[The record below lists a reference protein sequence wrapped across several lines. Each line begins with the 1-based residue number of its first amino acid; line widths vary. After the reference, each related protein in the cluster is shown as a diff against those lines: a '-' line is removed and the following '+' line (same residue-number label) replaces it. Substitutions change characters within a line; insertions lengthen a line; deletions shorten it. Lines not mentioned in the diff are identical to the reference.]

1 MSQTQEIQVMV
12 LTGGIACG
20 KSTVCE
26 LIREMLPDAVIFDCD
41 AAVSQLLDADDRV
54 AGEILGTFGPE
65 AVGSDG
71 SVNRDFLR
79 QQVFGNDAERAKLE
93 GILHPRVMEE
103 CLASRDGAAKQ
114 GADLFIADVPLF
126 FEKNLELGQQS
137 VLVVATS
144 RDTQVQR
151 LKARGGFDDSLI
163 DSMIAAQLPVSD
175 KMSRADVVFWNE
187 GEPETLRRQVRRF
200 AQQFP
205 NHSHDPQ

>member
-1 MSQTQEIQVMV
+1 MSSSPETQVMV

-20 KSTVCE
+20 KSTVCG
-26 LIREMLPDAVIFDCD
+26 LIREFLPDTVIFDCD
-41 AAVSQLLDADDRV
+41 AAVGALLDSDDRV

-65 AVGSDG
+65 AVSSEGR
-71 SVNRDFLR
+71 VNRDFLR
-79 QQVFGNDAERAKLE
+79 EQVFANEAERAKLE

-126 FEKNLELGQQS
+126 FEKNLDIGQQS

-200 AQQFP
+200 SQAFP
-205 NHSHDPQ
+205 

>member
-1 MSQTQEIQVMV
+1 MQILV

-20 KSTVCE
+20 KSTVCG
-26 LIREMLPDAVIFDCD
+26 LIREFLPDTVIFDCD
-41 AAVSQLLDADDRV
+41 AAVGALLDSDDRV

-65 AVGSDG
+65 AVSSEGR
-71 SVNRDFLR
+71 VNRDFLR
-79 QQVFGNDAERAKLE
+79 EQVFANEAERAKLE

-126 FEKNLELGQQS
+126 FEKGLDIGQQS

-187 GEPETLRRQVRRF
+187 GEPETLRRQVQRF
-200 AQQFP
+200 SKQFP
-205 NHSHDPQ
+205 

>member
-1 MSQTQEIQVMV
+1 MSSSPETQVMV

-20 KSTVCE
+20 KSTVCG
-26 LIREMLPDAVIFDCD
+26 LIREFLPDTVIFDCD
-41 AAVSQLLDADDRV
+41 AAVGALLDSDDRV

-65 AVGSDG
+65 AVSSEGR
-71 SVNRDFLR
+71 VNRDFLR
-79 QQVFGNDAERAKLE
+79 EQVFANEAERAKLE

-126 FEKNLELGQQS
+126 FEKNLDIGQQS

-187 GEPETLRRQVRRF
+187 GEPETLRRQVQRF
-200 AQQFP
+200 SKQFP
-205 NHSHDPQ
+205 